1 VHYDWADMWSDA
13 RWKQDIE
20 PLDVGLD
27 FVRGISPKK
36 YKMANAETPRVHYG
50 ITTQEIEKVIEDLG
64 LENTSIISWPDYHE
78 MSEEE
83 REEAKRAYDP
93 SQITWILLN
102 AVKELDAK
110 VQELEAKL
118 N

>member
-1 VHYDWADMWSDA
+1 MRGKERKRIGKV
-13 RWKQDIE
+13 IE
-20 PLDVGLD
+20 VC
-27 FVRGISPKK
+27 
-36 YKMANAETPRVHYG
+36 
-50 ITTQEIEKVIEDLG
+50 QIEKVIEDLG